1 MKDILIIGESC
12 QDFFVYCDA
21 LRIAP
26 DVPVPILNIVSTSE
40 NPGMAANVF
49 RNIAKYKNS
58 CDLLTNPNWKN
69 VTKTRYIHE
78 KSNHMFFRV
87 DSNDHIE
94 PIKLDALNLD
104 YKYVVISDYNKG
116 YLSENAIELICN
128 QHPKVFL
135 DTKKPLGTW
144 ANSAFY
150 IKINDYEFTHS
161 DPEITNSLEH
171 KIIRTLGS
179 EGCRFKGVNFPV
191 DKVEVKDSSG
201 AGDSFMAALVI
212 QYLDSE
218 DIITS
223 IEFANKLASQIVKQ
237 RGVGVI

>member
-1 MKDILIIGESC
+1 MRDILIIGESC

-87 DSNDHIE
+87 DSNDRIE
-94 PIKLDALNLD
+94 AVKLEALNLD

-116 YLSENAIELICN
+116 YLSENAIEMICK

-135 DTKKPLGTW
+135 DTKKPLGPW

-161 DPEITNSLEH
+161 NSEITNSLEH
-171 KIIRTLGS
+171 KIIRTIGS
-179 EGCRFKGVNFPV
+179 GGCRFKGIDFPV
-191 DKVEVKDSSG
+191 DKVEVQDSSG

-212 QYLDSE
+212 KYLDTE
-218 DIITS
+218 DIFTS
-223 IEFANKLASQIVKQ
+223 IKFANKLASQIVKQ